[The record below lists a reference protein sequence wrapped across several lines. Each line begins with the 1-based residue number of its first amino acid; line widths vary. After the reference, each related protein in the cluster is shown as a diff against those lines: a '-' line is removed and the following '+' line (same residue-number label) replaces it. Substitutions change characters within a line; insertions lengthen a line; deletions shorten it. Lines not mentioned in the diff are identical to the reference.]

1 MRHKIFF
8 HCLRNRAPCGRIIK
22 SKTTQKRFAEV
33 KRGDNINMRIVFFG
47 DSITDCDRDRG
58 DEKSFGN
65 GYVKVL
71 ADKLRPIYPDMDVVL
86 YNKGVS
92 GNEVCDLLARV
103 QRDVI
108 DLQPDAVVIMIGIN
122 NTIHQYKYGKELNF
136 KQFERDLTQ
145 LVTALKEAGIVVIF
159 LEPFLLPA
167 PDKRR
172 MRPVFDKEL
181 EIIRRVC
188 VDKCDEFVAYDE
200 MFNGL
205 CESHSYTIYSED
217 GVHPTF
223 KGSNLIANTSIK
235 AIRKHLM

>member
-1 MRHKIFF
+1 MK
-8 HCLRNRAPCGRIIK
+8 
-22 SKTTQKRFAEV
+22 
-33 KRGDNINMRIVFFG
+33 IVFFG
-47 DSITDCDRDRG
+47 DSITDCDRDRS
-58 DEKSFGN
+58 DDSSLGN

-71 ADKLRPIYPDMDVVL
+71 ADKLRPIYPDMDISL
-86 YNKGVS
+86 INKGVS

-108 DLQPDAVVIMIGIN
+108 DLKPDAVVMMIGIN
-122 NTIHQYKYGKELNF
+122 NTIHQFKYGKELNF
-136 KQFERDLTQ
+136 RQFEKDLIKLITM
-145 LVTALKEAGIVVIF
+145 LKEAGIVVIF

-167 PDKRR
+167 PDKKR
-172 MRPVFDKEL
+172 MRNVFNKEL

-188 VDKCDEFVAYDE
+188 LEMCDEFVAYDE

-205 CESHSYTIYSED
+205 CESNSYTLYSED

-223 KGSNLIANTSIK
+223 KGSNLIANTAIK

>member
-1 MRHKIFF
+1 MRGNMR
-8 HCLRNRAPCGRIIK
+8 RNREK
-22 SKTTQKRFAEV
+22 KMK
-33 KRGDNINMRIVFFG
+33 IVFFG
-47 DSITDCDRDRG
+47 DSITDCDRDR
-58 DEKSFGN
+58 DDVKSLGN

-71 ADKLRPIYPDMDVVL
+71 ADKLRPIYPDMDIEL
-86 YNKGVS
+86 INKGVS

-108 DLQPDAVVIMIGIN
+108 DLKPDAVVMMIGIN
-122 NTIHQYKYGKELNF
+122 NTIHQFKYGKELNY
-136 KQFERDLTQ
+136 KQFERDLVELIDT
-145 LVTALKEAGIVVIF
+145 LKEAGIVVIF

-172 MRPVFDKEL
+172 MRPVFEKEL
-181 EIIRRVC
+181 AIIHRVC
-188 VDKCDEFVAYDE
+188 VEKCDEFVAYDE

-205 CESHSYTIYSED
+205 CESHPYTDYSED

-223 KGSNLIANTSIK
+223 RGSNLIANTSIK

>member
-1 MRHKIFF
+1 
-8 HCLRNRAPCGRIIK
+8 
-22 SKTTQKRFAEV
+22 
-33 KRGDNINMRIVFFG
+33 MRIVFFG
-47 DSITDCDRDRG
+47 DSITDCDRDRS
-58 DEKSFGN
+58 DETSLGN

-71 ADKLRPIYPDMDVVL
+71 ADKLRPIYPDMDIEL

-92 GNEVCDLLARV
+92 GNEMCDLLARV

-108 DLQPDAVVIMIGIN
+108 DLKPDAVVMMIGIN
-122 NTIHQYKYGKELNF
+122 NTLHRFKYGKELNY
-136 KQFERDLTQ
+136 KLFESD
-145 LVTALKEAGIVVIF
+145 LVTLIKKLKDAGIVVIF

-167 PDKRR
+167 PDKKR

-181 EIIRRVC
+181 EIIQRIC
-188 VDKCDEFVAYDE
+188 VEMCDEFVAYDE

-205 CESHSYTIYSED
+205 CESHPYTEYSED

-223 KGSNLIANTSIK
+223 KGSNLIANVAIK